1 MFTNVYPFTSFTEDL
16 ITGKE
21 LFVLMMGRLFRMVAF
36 VVAGLFKINLKMS
49 GHIGWV
55 TVTVEKSV

>member
-1 MFTNVYPFTSFTEDL
+1 M
-16 ITGKE
+16 TGKE

-36 VVAGLFKINLKMS
+36 VVAGLFKINLKII

-55 TVTVEKSV
+55 TVTGEKSV